1 MRLDPSIPES
11 LAMPADAIAWW
22 IRQRRCTHKAPML
35 LPLKLDGPNAH
46 VRPIENYPHSPP
58 PFGRQP
64 KPKPPKIKKPRRVA
78 KKRVPTG
85 RPRGRPKGA
94 KNKVQLPRVP
104 RVRKRKEFTPTPEY
118 SVEDEWDDESDTD
131 VLENGEGK
139 DEMIYDS
146 IVLARPPL
154 QSVPRKASPPALYE
168 PLVPES
174 PARSPTPLVITPAT
188 SEPPRLTRSAA
199 TIRAAAEPEERNRRK
214 RRRGAEE
221 SAEQGEPDVPH
232 VTRKRNESE
241 TVVRTPTTVISGRVL
256 RSASGSHSTTKKPR
270 RPISP
275 TFLEAFSQDA
285 PNITTLKR
293 LRSQKSTPQ
302 TRSFP
307 TALRV
312 GSISITP
319 PPTVLPR
326 DHVSPTPSADLGF
339 APDFDDPA
347 PISSSLIRERSFVR
361 APIRNWPTPPSARNP
376 ILSLPRRHQQS
387 IQRWKDPS
395 RNSRFSGPR
404 VFTKLS
410 MNVPTAGCGLLV
422 LPVRLAEPA
431 MEEGRDVVVDSLPV
445 RNGAKE
451 ASPEL

>member
-1 MRLDPSIPES
+1 MRLNPSIPEC

-22 IRQRRCTHKAPML
+22 ILQRRCTHKAPML

-64 KPKPPKIKKPRRVA
+64 KPKPPKIKKPRRTA

-104 RVRKRKEFTPTPEY
+104 RERKRKKFTPTPE
-118 SVEDEWDDESDTD
+118 SSEEDEWDDESDTGVFED
-131 VLENGEGK
+131 EEGK
-139 DEMIYDS
+139 EEMIYDS

-154 QSVPRKASPPALYE
+154 QSVPRKASPPALCE

-174 PARSPTPLVITPAT
+174 PARSPPPLIITPAI
-188 SEPPRLTRSAA
+188 SEPSRLTRSAA
-199 TIRAAAEPEERNRRK
+199 TLRANAEERNRRK
-214 RRRGAEE
+214 RRRKAEE
-221 SAEQGEPDVPH
+221 FAEQGESLQPDVPQ
-232 VTRKRNESE
+232 KRNEPDESE
-241 TVVRTPTTVISGRVL
+241 TAAVRTPTTVIAGRVL
-256 RSASGSHSTTKKPR
+256 RSASGSHSTAKRPR

-275 TFLEAFSQDA
+275 TFLDALSRDA
-285 PNITTLKR
+285 PHITTLKR
-293 LRSQKSTPQ
+293 PRSQKSTPQ
-302 TRSFP
+302 TRSLP

-312 GSISITP
+312 GSVSITP
-319 PPTVLPR
+319 PPTALPW
-326 DHVSPTPSADLGF
+326 DHVSPTPSADLGPV
-339 APDFDDPA
+339 PDFDDSVPVSTD
-347 PISSSLIRERSFVR
+347 PLRERPFVR
-361 APIRNWPTPPSARNP
+361 APARNWPTPSSVVNP

-410 MNVPTAGCGLLV
+410 MNVPTAGCGFLV
-422 LPVRLAEPA
+422 LPARLAKPA
-431 MEEGRDVVVDSLPV
+431 MEEGRDVVVDAEQ
-445 RNGAKE
+445 GE
-451 ASPEL
+451 GG